1 MSLMSDACKQYRE
14 TVGDIAQAL
23 IEFCAEG
30 AGVGSGT
37 SMSRVRRKMKV
48 PVRDASSQKNLMH
61 SNFAYRKL
69 GKNRNARRASRS
81 ISWSRK

>member
-14 TVGDIAQAL
+14 TVGDIVQAL
-23 IEFCAEG
+23 LGFCAEG

-48 PVRDASSQKNLMH
+48 PVRDASS
-61 SNFAYRKL
+61 
-69 GKNRNARRASRS
+69 
-81 ISWSRK
+81 